1 MVSGNDTEAAPTT
14 STSSSS
20 QTELD
25 DASKTKHTNGS
36 VAVDGEWEE
45 SVTATAEYNKMLLM
59 QRRLRGAFYFDS
71 HSNSLLSVGSW
82 AVPHVNTLSAAEVVC
97 RHGGSAWYWLETTT
111 HNTTPHHTTPHNT
124 TQHITTQQ
132 AKYKQQQLQIAQ
144 RIVLPEGDTSNPLSI
159 ATPALANRESES
171 SSLSHN
177 AADSEEPRKER
188 KKVHWPIH
196 TYPFAVRQRAFVS
209 ER

>member
-20 QTELD
+20 QPELD

-97 RHGGSAWYWLETTT
+97 RHGGSAWYWLENCLTKSKPQLTTPQ
-111 HNTTPHHTTPHNT
+111 HNTTHHNNR
-124 TQHITTQQ
+124 QN
-132 AKYKQQQLQIAQ
+132 
-144 RIVLPEGDTSNPLSI
+144 TSNNSC
-159 ATPALANRESES
+159 R
-171 SSLSHN
+171 
-177 AADSEEPRKER
+177 
-188 KKVHWPIH
+188 
-196 TYPFAVRQRAFVS
+196 
-209 ER
+209 